1 MITFKKEWIKLYCT
15 QQAFLNNTRL
25 FDKTLNWKSK
35 ISYYEKI
42 FKKKLRVMATLDIYR
57 RGSVLYLFIWAP
69 KSLSCDTF
77 SRLWHLVFTSS
88 SFNSICFNSP
98 LIAHVDYNFTICS
111 ATFSKYTGLTKV
123 TTRFKK
129 LNPFVKH
136 HIDKIK

>member
-1 MITFKKEWIKLYCT
+1 MIIFKKLQNKLYCT
-15 QQAFLNNTRL
+15 QQTFLN
-25 FDKTLNWKSK
+25 K
-35 ISYYEKI
+35 ICLKFRI
-42 FKKKLRVMATLDIYR
+42 MRNLKKKKLRVMATVDIYR

-77 SRLWHLVFTSS
+77 SCLWHLVFTPS